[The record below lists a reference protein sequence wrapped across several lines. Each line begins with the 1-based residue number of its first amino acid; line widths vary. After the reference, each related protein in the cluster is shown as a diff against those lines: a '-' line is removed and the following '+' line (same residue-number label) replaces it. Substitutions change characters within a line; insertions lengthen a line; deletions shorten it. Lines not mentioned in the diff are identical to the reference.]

1 MISGL
6 ECDITEGE
14 TDIPLQ
20 CDIAEGKTDIPLQ
33 CDITEGK
40 TNITLK
46 STDITLIQPILTCD
60 DSGLTIVLIMR
71 RQVVPFANRRL
82 TYPKIDSITQIWF
95 RFQRRVIGVTIS
107 RFIEVKIIQ
116 G

>member
-20 CDIAEGKTDIPLQ
+20 CDITEGKTYITLQ

-40 TNITLK
+40 TGIPLKSTDIPLK
-46 STDITLIQPILTCD
+46 STDITLIQPIFTCD
-60 DSGLTIVLIMR
+60 DSGLTIVLIDKSFM
-71 RQVVPFANRRL
+71 V
-82 TYPKIDSITQIWF
+82 
-95 RFQRRVIGVTIS
+95 
-107 RFIEVKIIQ
+107 
-116 G
+116 